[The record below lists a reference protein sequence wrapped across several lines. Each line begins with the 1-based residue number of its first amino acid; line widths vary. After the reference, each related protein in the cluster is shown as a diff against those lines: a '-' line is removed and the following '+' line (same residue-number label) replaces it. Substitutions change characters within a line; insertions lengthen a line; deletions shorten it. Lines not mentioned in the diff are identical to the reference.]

1 MLGRM
6 SQSVFLRRATGTFG
20 IRIVGLA
27 LQFAGAIMIARLLGV
42 AAFGVYAYAFTW
54 VVIVGL
60 LLSLGVTQ
68 LATRELPRFLA
79 LGQRVAFSRFVTLL
93 CGLIIGVGA
102 LCAGV
107 LFGLEHA
114 GFIDVAVGWPWLA
127 LGIVIH
133 GLILGCAAV
142 LQSLQQMVKSQAIE
156 TILRQGL
163 FLLALGVLFVW
174 GAQPSAAE
182 VFRLSVVLSI
192 PVLGVMI
199 WVTGRALRAIAWPV
213 EHTSAVGSR
222 RIWLICALPLLV
234 MLFASQMQTNLDVL
248 LIGVLAD
255 AADVGRYRVASRG
268 ADLMLIATGIAIQVL
283 GPMLAHTLAQGH
295 DQEGQA
301 MITQSTLIATVL
313 GGSICVV
320 MWVGSSLYLG
330 LFGPDF
336 VAATPIL
343 RILVS
348 AQMIGIL
355 CGPVSV
361 ILVTLGHE
369 RLVLCV
375 SLGVLAL
382 NLCLNLI
389 LIPLYGPLGAA
400 WATFVAV
407 IALQVLLMVSVM
419 QRSVFDPTLR
429 PLWRA

>member
-1 MLGRM
+1 
-6 SQSVFLRRATGTFG
+6 
-20 IRIVGLA
+20 
-27 LQFAGAIMIARLLGV
+27 
-42 AAFGVYAYAFTW
+42 
-54 VVIVGL
+54 
-60 LLSLGVTQ
+60 
-68 LATRELPRFLA
+68 
-79 LGQRVAFSRFVTLL
+79 
-93 CGLIIGVGA
+93 
-102 LCAGV
+102 
-107 LFGLEHA
+107 
-114 GFIDVAVGWPWLA
+114 
-127 LGIVIH
+127 
-133 GLILGCAAV
+133 
-142 LQSLQQMVKSQAIE
+142 
-156 TILRQGL
+156 
-163 FLLALGVLFVW
+163 
-174 GAQPSAAE
+174 
-182 VFRLSVVLSI
+182 
-192 PVLGVMI
+192 
-199 WVTGRALRAIAWPV
+199 
-213 EHTSAVGSR
+213 
-222 RIWLICALPLLV
+222 
-234 MLFASQMQTNLDVL
+234 
-248 LIGVLAD
+248 
-255 AADVGRYRVASRG
+255 
-268 ADLMLIATGIAIQVL
+268 
-283 GPMLAHTLAQGH
+283 
-295 DQEGQA
+295 

-336 VAATPIL
+336 AAATPIL